1 MSLDLLKE
9 RFGHSISTDKKE
21 VDKKKLNEM
30 FNSNPMGKLESFK
43 AQHQGEL
50 EEKDRIIENLE
61 SEASNLANQVLNL
74 EKEKSNILNEL
85 NQSKWLENN
94 IASTTKKIYEDKIKK
109 MTYVDSSE
117 LIPMLIEVSRKKQ
130 GNQKLNWGNW
140 LEIPENIYLFQI
152 NESIAKKVFEDTN
165 VLIDRKIGLINERR
179 TRAGDEPTKNYS
191 LTFTG
196 DTAATGTGDH
206 VVTTFDPIEH
216 ELYNGFTISYWVR
229 ADEIPVAT
237 HLFAIGRRNA
247 NSKER
252 FTFGMNN
259 ATRLYLGVGQQKKTS
274 TNHGMEVGNWYHW
287 VVTFA
292 GGVNGTLIAYRNGED
307 VDLASDGNGTS
318 TWDDTASDEPIFFGG
333 RNLIGSYN
341 NGWACSLDEVAI
353 FDEVKDSDWV
363 TSTYNSTT
371 NADLRGQSGLVVELL

>member
-1 MSLDLLKE
+1 
-9 RFGHSISTDKKE
+9 FGHSISTDKKE

-307 VDLASDGNGTS
+307 VDLASDGNG
-318 TWDDTASDEPIFFGG
+318 
-333 RNLIGSYN
+333 
-341 NGWACSLDEVAI
+341 
-353 FDEVKDSDWV
+353 
-363 TSTYNSTT
+363 
-371 NADLRGQSGLVVELL
+371 